1 MNEHI
6 TLLNLVA
13 SFARSKFS
21 SLLRRVS
28 KVLKFAKFALSKQ
41 ISAK

>member
-13 SFARSKFS
+13 SIAIPKFS
-21 SLLRRVS
+21 NLLRRVS

-41 ISAK
+41 VSAK